1 MSIPLYTFD
10 FALIDF
16 IGRRHALRLERD
28 GMAKVV
34 RHKKGTINRVVL
46 HRRACDPRRPTTVRD
61 YQGQAYSFEQA
72 LDDGHEC
79 WKLRPLQG
87 GISDSKT
94 LSRTASGHVSYSQ
107 APTREPINSGNERID
122 GVPWPSRS
130 IHSTS
135 L

>member
-1 MSIPLYTFD
+1 MSIPLYSFE

-46 HRRACDPRRPTTVRD
+46 RRRACDPRRPTTVRD
-61 YQGQAYSFEQA
+61 YQGQGYSFEQR

-87 GISDSKT
+87 GSSDST
-94 LSRTASGHVSYSQ
+94 L
-107 APTREPINSGNERID
+107 APAALRPVFMAVVLDCLAVT
-122 GVPWPSRS
+122 
-130 IHSTS
+130 
-135 L
+135 

>member
-1 MSIPLYTFD
+1 MSILLYSFD

-87 GISDSKT
+87 GNSDST
-94 LSRTASGHVSYSQ
+94 L
-107 APTREPINSGNERID
+107 APPEVRPIFMAVVLD
-122 GVPWPSRS
+122 CLAV
-130 IHSTS
+130 
-135 L
+135 